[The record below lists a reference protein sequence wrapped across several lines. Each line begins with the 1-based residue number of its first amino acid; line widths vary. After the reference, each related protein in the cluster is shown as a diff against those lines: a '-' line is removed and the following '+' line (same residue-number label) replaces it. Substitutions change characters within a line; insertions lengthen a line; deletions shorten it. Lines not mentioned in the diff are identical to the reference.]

1 MVGRVALTHKTED
14 RYLAP
19 MPFRKGLIQMIPITT
34 FEKVPMQYY
43 GLNEILSG
51 MVRCTKC
58 GAVVYNEDTEIH
70 QKFHETVWR
79 LDPHHRILR

>member
-1 MVGRVALTHKTED
+1 ML
-14 RYLAP
+14 
-19 MPFRKGLIQMIPITT
+19 PFVT

-58 GAVVYNEDTEIH
+58 GALVYNEDTTVHEE
-70 QKFHETVWR
+70 FHKVIW
-79 LDPHHRILR
+79 LLNPQHRILR

>member
-1 MVGRVALTHKTED
+1 ML
-14 RYLAP
+14 P
-19 MPFRKGLIQMIPITT
+19 LIT

-58 GAVVYNEDTEIH
+58 GALVYNEDKEIH
-70 QKFHETVWR
+70 QKFHNEVW
-79 LDPHHRILR
+79 LLNPQHRILR